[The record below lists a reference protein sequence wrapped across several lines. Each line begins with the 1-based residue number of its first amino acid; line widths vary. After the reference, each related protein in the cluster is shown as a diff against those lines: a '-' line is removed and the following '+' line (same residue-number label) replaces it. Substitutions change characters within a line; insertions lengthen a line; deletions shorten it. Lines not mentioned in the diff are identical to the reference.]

1 MLVSCLILKHSTI
14 TSFTKM
20 QMVQAI
26 FFSAD
31 VEINETDD
39 HTVVTYIWNAGR
51 DEIWQAV
58 ADFQTTNMRIGYGFG
73 ERKIDA
79 KREALKKL
87 EQWMEMED
95 GDDFL
100 STD

>member
-1 MLVSCLILKHSTI
+1 MLVSCLILQHSTI
-14 TSFTKM
+14 TSFTKV
-20 QMVQAI
+20 QMIRAI
-26 FFSAD
+26 FCSSD

-39 HTVVTYIWNAGR
+39 HTVVTYIWNVGR

-58 ADFQTTNMRIGYGFG
+58 ADFQTTNIRIGYGFG
-73 ERKIDA
+73 ERKKDA

-87 EQWMEMED
+87 DQWMEMED
-95 GDDFL
+95 RNDFL